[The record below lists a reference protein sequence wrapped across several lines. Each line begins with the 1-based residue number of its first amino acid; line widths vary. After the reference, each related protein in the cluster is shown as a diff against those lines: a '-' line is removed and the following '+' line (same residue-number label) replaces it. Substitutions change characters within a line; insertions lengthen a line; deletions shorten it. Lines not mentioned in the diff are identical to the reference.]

1 MIRRPP
7 RSTLFPYTTLFR
19 SLAQSPPDLIL
30 LDHILAKGELGL
42 DYLGELKELL
52 PHVPI
57 IIVSGALEVHQQIHA
72 LQGDRK
78 STRLNSS
85 HSQISYAVFCLKKNK
100 ATKPPTET
108 VISKVVRLVQQAQS
122 ERSPAESFV
131 ERFAK
136 YYTPLVVAGA
146 ITVALVPPLILGA
159 SFLTWFYRSLILLVV
174 SCPCALTISTPVSM
188 ISAIT
193 AAAGNGV
200 LVKGGKYMESLARV
214 KTFVFDKTGTLTTG
228 KLEVTDVVS
237 FSPSSKEVLRLAAS
251 LEMMSEHPVG
261 RAIVEKSRK
270 ENLTLRPVVHFSSI
284 RGKGVEGTVDG
295 KDVTLGKQELFEKI
309 PDIVLDKAKELQ
321 AHGKTTVMLGV
332 GNEAIGIVA
341 LKDKGKDA
349 AARTIEE

>member
-1 MIRRPP
+1 
-7 RSTLFPYTTLFR
+7 
-19 SLAQSPPDLIL
+19 
-30 LDHILAKGELGL
+30 
-42 DYLGELKELL
+42 
-52 PHVPI
+52 
-57 IIVSGALEVHQQIHA
+57 
-72 LQGDRK
+72 
-78 STRLNSS
+78 
-85 HSQISYAVFCLKKNK
+85 
-100 ATKPPTET
+100 
-108 VISKVVRLVQQAQS
+108 
-122 ERSPAESFV
+122 
-131 ERFAK
+131 
-136 YYTPLVVAGA
+136 
-146 ITVALVPPLILGA
+146 
-159 SFLTWFYRSLILLVV
+159 
-174 SCPCALTISTPVSM
+174 M

-200 LVKGGKYMESLARV
+200 LVKGGKYIESLARV

-321 AHGKTTVMLGV
+321 DHGKTTVMLGV
-332 GNEAIGIVA
+332 GNEVIGIVA

-349 AARTIEE
+349 AARTI